1 MLSRSPEVLRSPW
14 GAGGGLLSRPL
25 SLMAQGCSFLWF
37 LPALSPGEARG
48 GISGD
53 FLGGPALPPPHSCFQ
68 LARWQRGSWPR
79 GLESGQNPPVPSFQI
94 LFDFIFSDTR
104 VLYTVGSI
112 TSDLPKHTSP
122 SFANRLGLRVMIRDA
137 PKFQNPR
144 TGRWSNQATY
154 SNQQS

>member
-14 GAGGGLLSRPL
+14 GAGGGGFS
-25 SLMAQGCSFLWF
+25 
-37 LPALSPGEARG
+37 PALSRSWLKAAVSFGFSLHCPLAKPEGVSPGTSWA
-48 GISGD
+48 
-53 FLGGPALPPPHSCFQ
+53 GPLCSPHSCFQ

-104 VLYTVGSI
+104 ALYTVGSI
-112 TSDLPKHTSP
+112 SSDLPKHTSP

-144 TGRWSNQATY
+144 TGRWSNQAT
-154 SNQQS
+154 

>member
-1 MLSRSPEVLRSPW
+1 M
-14 GAGGGLLSRPL
+14 GGG
-25 SLMAQGCSFLWF
+25 
-37 LPALSPGEARG
+37 G
-48 GISGD
+48 GAS
-53 FLGGPALPPPHSCFQ
+53 LPPSLAHGSRLQFPLVSPCTVPWRSLRGYLRGLPGRARSAHSPTPPSCFQ
-68 LARWQRGSWPR
+68 LATWQRGSWPR

-104 VLYTVGSI
+104 VLYTVDSI

-144 TGRWSNQATY
+144 TGRWSNQAT
-154 SNQQS
+154 